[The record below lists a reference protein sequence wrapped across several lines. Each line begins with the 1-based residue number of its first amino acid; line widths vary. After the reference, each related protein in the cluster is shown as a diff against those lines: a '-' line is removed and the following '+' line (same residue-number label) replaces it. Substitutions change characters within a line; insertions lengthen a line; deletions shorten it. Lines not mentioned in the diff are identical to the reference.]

1 MVVTDYKKYL
11 CMSSLIFKL
20 QKFYLVFL
28 IIIKK
33 CQIRFIVFIYSF
45 YKRGI
50 MLIDSVELYHI
61 KMELV
66 SPFTTSMG
74 TEYDEEHIIVKV
86 NSEGIS
92 GYGESVAEGTPFYSY
107 ETVTTAWHILKD
119 FLIPEILQ
127 KDLKNVNE
135 AILLWEKVRGHRM
148 AKAGIEAALWDLF
161 AKSQNQSLSKIL
173 GGNKNK
179 IDVGVSIG
187 IQSDPSI
194 LIKKVQGYLEEGYK
208 RIKIKIAPNEDLQ
221 YIKALRIEFPNLLLQ
236 VDANSAYKIEHLSLF
251 KEMDKFNLLLI
262 EQPLSYDDI
271 YEHSKLQSELN
282 TPICL
287 DESIH
292 SLADTKAA
300 IELSSCKIIN
310 IKPGRVG
317 GFTESKL
324 IHDYCMNKN
333 IPVWHGG
340 MLESGIGRA
349 GNVALASLPNFTLP
363 GDISASK
370 RYYKEDIVEPEFFV
384 NKDGTMDVPS
394 KPGIGVEVN
403 QKMLEKVTVKKEK
416 F

>member
-1 MVVTDYKKYL
+1 
-11 CMSSLIFKL
+11 
-20 QKFYLVFL
+20 
-28 IIIKK
+28 
-33 CQIRFIVFIYSF
+33 
-45 YKRGI
+45 
-50 MLIDSVELYHI
+50 MLIENIELYHI

-86 NSEGIS
+86 YSEGIS

-107 ETVTTAWHILKD
+107 ETVITAWHILKD
-119 FLIPEILQ
+119 FLIPEILN
-127 KDLKNVNE
+127 KNLESVDQ

-148 AKAGIEAALWDLF
+148 AKAGLEAALWDLF
-161 AKSQNQSLSKIL
+161 AKSKNISLSKML
-173 GGNKNK
+173 GGTREK

-187 IQSDPSI
+187 IQKSENE
-194 LIKKVQGYLEEGYK
+194 LIKKVEGYLAEGYQ
-208 RIKIKIAPNEDLQ
+208 RIKIKIAPGEDMQ
-221 YIKALRIEFPNLLLQ
+221 YVKAIRKEFPKILFQ
-236 VDANSAYKIEHLSLF
+236 VDANSAYGLEHLDLF
-251 KEMDKFNLLLI
+251 KAMDQYNLLLI

-271 YEHSKLQSELN
+271 YEHSKLQSELK

-300 IELSSCKIIN
+300 IELKSCKIIN

-324 IHDYCMNKN
+324 IHDYCMKN
-333 IPVWHGG
+333 NVPVWHGG

-370 RYYKEDIVEPEFFV
+370 RYYKQDIVEPEFLV
-384 NKDGTMDVPS
+384 NNDGTMNVPT

-403 QKMLEKVTVKKEK
+403 QTLLEKVTVRKELFSK
-416 F
+416 